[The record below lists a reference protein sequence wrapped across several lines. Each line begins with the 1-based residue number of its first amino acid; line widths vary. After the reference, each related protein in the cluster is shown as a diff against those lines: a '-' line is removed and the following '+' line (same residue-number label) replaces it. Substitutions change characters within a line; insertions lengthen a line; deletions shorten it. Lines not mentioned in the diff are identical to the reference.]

1 MLNPAPAQGKIAAS
15 FSSPNHQAS
24 RPPAS
29 FPDARRWTS
38 DLPGDLGNRRFSGP
52 MNLACFVWRPG
63 AGDTL
68 HPEIKLRC
76 SADHPVCKKRCGYNE
91 LVRHRTFDRNIYSI
105 EISRDTRIRETI
117 YESK

>member
-1 MLNPAPAQGKIAAS
+1 MPLMPWFPPRLAPYCTTKRLLRTVEEGGADKMLNPAPAQGKFAAS

-68 HPEIKLRC
+68 HPEIKWVWLLWN
-76 SADHPVCKKRCGYNE
+76 DDPGG
-91 LVRHRTFDRNIYSI
+91 
-105 EISRDTRIRETI
+105 
-117 YESK
+117 